1 MRTERGDALEPFG
14 KRKRSSDKIKTDEN
28 YHTFLVAYIRRVQ
41 VQRSHQV
48 TLGAHKKKKKTT
60 LLQCGGGDLKSEINQ
75 CLRSC
80 WNVSIKQRRR
90 PYTSRAK
97 KEKQH
102 CTYYTSSPAALFDVN
117 WNAIGKGITKSIV
130 DIYSNFYTDLVRSF
144 LAWQPLRKHAREDKF
159 ASRHPTGWLS
169 KREKDLYW
177 TLYNTLHNWLQVYYM
192 CCKLLPV
199 CSFMS
204 RRPVLSA
211 GRRFETRNWKRH
223 EQK

>member
-1 MRTERGDALEPFG
+1 
-14 KRKRSSDKIKTDEN
+14 
-28 YHTFLVAYIRRVQ
+28 
-41 VQRSHQV
+41 
-48 TLGAHKKKKKTT
+48 
-60 LLQCGGGDLKSEINQ
+60 
-75 CLRSC
+75 
-80 WNVSIKQRRR
+80 
-90 PYTSRAK
+90 
-97 KEKQH
+97 
-102 CTYYTSSPAALFDVN
+102 
-117 WNAIGKGITKSIV
+117 
-130 DIYSNFYTDLVRSF
+130 
-144 LAWQPLRKHAREDKF
+144 LRKHAREDKF

-223 EQK
+223 EQKKTSGIAAGEFSISSRKFGRMSITCRCFTMIKDTRMHQGI